1 MTAIIAA
8 ITNAETTRMAMVSDM
23 LAAMPYRSP
32 HGTLVG
38 GSGDAV
44 LGLGYKRLLPEDP
57 LTPTIFTDGTLSLI
71 AHARLDNRETL
82 TEALNLPPEAAEGAI
97 ILAAYLRWKEACPI
111 HLLGDFAFI
120 VHDSATGA
128 LFAARDHMGVK
139 PLFYRYD
146 DAGLILATE
155 FRVLLAPGAPFA
167 DLRAPGPITEQIAN
181 FALHRPNTEH
191 RIFYDG
197 ILRLRAGHSLRFS
210 PAEGLKTTQYWQ
222 PEITATTVGA
232 SEAAPILRGLLLEAV
247 KCRMRSAEP
256 VATLLSGGL
265 DSSSIACC
273 ASQIAVDAGTGPVDT
288 FSMVFDKT
296 PELNERPFI
305 EAVLAAGR
313 FRPHFLALDGYAP
326 FKGFTAMLIKQAR
339 LFSAPAMI
347 MSDNLH
353 AQMAASGFSV
363 FLDGHGGDEV
373 ISHGT
378 ERLFELAG
386 QKKWGLV
393 WRELAVLGPV
403 ISPTRLIGFFNLF
416 IQYSGMRGTYR
427 LRKMLSANKMSR
439 SGASQSP
446 AVAGPK
452 LADFERS
459 LKRAARPKSEAEA
472 HVTVLRSVL
481 LEEAS
486 EMIEVAA
493 MTQGLE
499 ARFPFYDKRIVE
511 FCLSLPSE
519 AKLNKGWGRY
529 VLRAAMEG
537 LLPAK
542 IQWRKSKFN
551 FAPHLASGML
561 KHHQA
566 LMDEIILHDA
576 DGVSD
581 YINLDP
587 VKDIYIRAKSN
598 ARSFKGG
605 DVGAVWRT
613 IALSLWLRHEKTS
626 VSQ

>member
-146 DAGLILATE
+146 DTGLILATE

-167 DLRAPGPITEQIAN
+167 DLRAPGPIPEQIAN

-232 SEAAPILRGLLLEAV
+232 SETAPILRGLLLEAV
-247 KCRMRSAEP
+247 QCRMRSVSP

-273 ASQIAVDAGTGPVDT
+273 ANRIAIEADSGPVDT
-288 FSMVFDKT
+288 FSMVFDQT

-305 EAVLAAGR
+305 EAALAVGQ

-326 FKGFTAMLIKQAR
+326 FKDFSEMLGKQAR

-353 AQMAASGFSV
+353 AQMADLGFSV

-386 QKKWGLV
+386 QKKWGSV

-403 ISPTRLIGFFNLF
+403 ISPTRLTGFFNLF

-427 LRKMLSANKMSR
+427 LRKMLSSKKR
-439 SGASQSP
+439 ASPSP
-446 AVAGPK
+446 ALAGPK
-452 LADFERS
+452 LAEFERS
-459 LKRAARPKSEAEA
+459 LKRVARPRSEAEA

-486 EMIEVAA
+486 EMLEISAA
-493 MTQGLE
+493 TQGLE

-519 AKLNKGWGRY
+519 AKLNKGWSRY
-529 VLRAAMEG
+529 VLREAMEG

-566 LMDEIILHDA
+566 LMDEIIFRDA
-576 DGVSD
+576 DGVSG
-581 YINLDP
+581 YINLEP
-587 VKDIYIRAKSN
+587 VKDIYNRAKSN
-598 ARSFKGG
+598 PQGFKGG

-613 IALSLWLRHEKTS
+613 VALALWLRHEKTS

>member
-8 ITNAETTRMAMVSDM
+8 VTHAKTTCMAMVSDM

-32 HGTLVG
+32 HGTLVRE
-38 GSGDAV
+38 SGDAV
-44 LGLGYKRLLPEDP
+44 LGLGYKRILPEDP

-71 AHARLDNRETL
+71 AYARLDNRETL
-82 TEALNLPPEAAEGAI
+82 TEALNLPAHTAEGAI

-120 VHDSATGA
+120 IHDSATGR

-139 PLFYRYD
+139 PLFYRHD
-146 DAGLILATE
+146 NAGLILATE

-167 DLRAPGPITEQIAN
+167 DLRVAGPIPEQIAN

-197 ILRLRAGHSLRFS
+197 VLRLRAGHSLTFS

-222 PEITATTVGA
+222 PEIAA
-232 SEAAPILRGLLLEAV
+232 STIKPGEAAPILRGLLLDAV
-247 KCRMRSAEP
+247 RCRMRSVSP

-273 ASQIAVDAGTGPVDT
+273 ANQIAIEAGSGPVDT

-305 EAVLAAGR
+305 EAALAVGQ
-313 FRPHFLALDGYAP
+313 FRPHFLALDSYAP
-326 FKGFTAMLIKQAR
+326 FKGFSAMLAKQAR
-339 LFSAPAMI
+339 LFPAPAMI

-353 AQMAASGFSV
+353 AQMADLGFSV

-386 QKKWGLV
+386 QKKWVSV
-393 WRELAVLGPV
+393 WRELAVLGPIV
-403 ISPTRLIGFFNLF
+403 SPTRLIGFFNLF

-427 LRKMLSANKMSR
+427 LRKMLSAKKISR
-439 SGASQSP
+439 SGVSRSP

-452 LADFERS
+452 LAEFERS
-459 LKRAARPKSEAEA
+459 LKREARPKSEAEA
-472 HVTVLRSVL
+472 HVTVLRSGL
-481 LEEAS
+481 RDEAS
-486 EMIEVAA
+486 EMLEVSA

-529 VLRAAMEG
+529 ILREAMEG

-566 LMDEIILHDA
+566 LMDEIIFRDT

-587 VKDIYIRAKSN
+587 VKDIYNRAKSN
-598 ARSFKGG
+598 PQGFKGS
-605 DVGAVWRT
+605 DVGAVWRA